1 MKTKTKR
8 GGRPAGPEYLRTKVV
23 RVNKTLLDYAKIL
36 FDRAEARTADAP
48 HGSSGKVWLDGDVDA
63 EPSAMLFSLK
73 TRPLSETEVLNM
85 LITLGSKE
93 MEKVI
98 VGKEGRFDPAFAH
111 THKGLGEDDELKRLA
126 AVKQG
131 SDIDLMANN
140 PDVEVSHDSLE
151 QATA

>member
-1 MKTKTKR
+1 MGARHK
-8 GGRPAGPEYLRTKVV
+8 GRLPGPEYLRTKVV

-36 FDRAEARTADAP
+36 FEKADARTADAP
-48 HGSSGKVWLDGDVDA
+48 QGSSGRVWLDGNVNE

-73 TRPLSETEVLNM
+73 QTRPLGETEVLNM

-93 MEKVI
+93 MERLI
-98 VGKEGRFDPAFAH
+98 VNKEGRFDPAFAH

-126 AVKQG
+126 AIKQG

>member
-1 MKTKTKR
+1 MGARHK
-8 GGRPAGPEYLRTKVV
+8 GRPPGPEYLRTKVV
-23 RVNKTLLDYAKIL
+23 RVNKALLDYAKIL
-36 FDRAEARTADAP
+36 FEKAEARTATAP
-48 HGSSGKVWLDGDVDA
+48 HGSSGKVWLDGNVDA
-63 EPSAMLFSLK
+63 EPSAMLFSLQ
-73 TRPLSETEVLNM
+73 TRPLSETEILNM
-85 LITLGSKE
+85 LLTLGSKE

-98 VGKEGRFDPAFAH
+98 VGKEGRYDPAYAH
-111 THKGLGEDDELKRLA
+111 THKGLGVVDDLMRLA